1 MQSQV
6 DRWSDFWDS
15 FVEGVADWAPKLIG
29 AFIILIIGYFVAK
42 IIASI
47 VRRAL
52 HGIKLDQRL
61 HTGNGGNVI
70 QRAFPRPSNLIAS
83 IVFWIVFIGA
93 ISLAVNALGITL
105 LIDLVRSFYSY
116 VPNIIAALLIFL
128 IASAISAGIAG
139 IITNIMGKTPTG
151 KVIAGAAPALV
162 MGLAIFMILNQLR
175 IAPEIVTITYAALVG
190 GASLGAALAFGLGG
204 REMAARIWESAYQ
217 KSQEQSARVASDVR
231 QGAARAKDKAQE
243 QMRKARR
250 R

>member
-1 MQSQV
+1 MQEQV
-6 DRWSDFWDS
+6 DRWSEFWDK
-15 FVEGVADWAPKLIG
+15 FVEGVMDWTPKLIG
-29 AFIILIIGYFVAK
+29 ALIILVIGYFVAK
-42 IIASI
+42 VIAGL

-61 HTGNGGNVI
+61 HSGNGGNII

-83 IVFWIVFIGA
+83 IAFWVIFIGA
-93 ISLAVNALGITL
+93 ISLAVGALGVTL
-105 LIDLVRSFYSY
+105 LTDLVRSFYSY

-128 IASAISAGIAG
+128 IASAISAGIAEL
-139 IITNIMGKTPTG
+139 ITNIMGKTPTG

-217 KSQEQSARVASDVR
+217 KSQEQSARVAGDVR
-231 QGAARAKDKAQE
+231 QGAARAKEKAQE
-243 QMRKARR
+243 QIRKQKR
-250 R
+250 

>member
-1 MQSQV
+1 MQEQV
-6 DRWSDFWDS
+6 DRWSEFWDK
-15 FVEGVADWAPKLIG
+15 FVEGVMDWTPKLIG
-29 AFIILIIGYFVAK
+29 ALIILVIGYFVAK
-42 IIASI
+42 VIAGL

-61 HTGNGGNVI
+61 HSGNGGNII

-83 IVFWIVFIGA
+83 IAFWVIFIGA
-93 ISLAVNALGITL
+93 ISLAVGALGVTL
-105 LIDLVRSFYSY
+105 LTDLVRSFYSY

-128 IASAISAGIAG
+128 IASGISAGIAG
-139 IITNIMGKTPTG
+139 LVTNIMGKTPTG

-217 KSQEQSARVASDVR
+217 KSQEQAARVANDVQ
-231 QGAARAKDKAQE
+231 QGASRAKGQIKNQGG
-243 QMRKARR
+243 RKPR
-250 R
+250 